1 MALNFASRVGV
12 DDMVMLTDISN
23 SGIAANLKKRYEKD
37 QIYTYIGHVLIS
49 MNPYKQIQGLTSE
62 RTLGDYRGKSRIEL
76 PPHVYAVADDMY
88 RTMLADIESQ
98 CVIISGESGAGKTEA
113 SKLIMQYIANNCG
126 RSADV
131 MRVRDIIMDSNPL
144 LEAFGNAKT
153 IRNNNSSRFGKYM
166 EIQFDRGGDPRGGRI
181 SNYLLEKSRVVYQNR
196 DERGFH
202 IFYMLLNG
210 ADAQMKDELRLL
222 DASSY
227 FYLNQGG
234 CFTVDGM
241 DDRQE
246 FQDVMHAM
254 DTMGFIPAE
263 KSEIFRILAAILWL
277 GNIQFG
283 ESNDQAYVA
292 NDDCLTL
299 FAWLMQ
305 TEVEICR
312 KSLCTRT
319 IQTGTGGRSARTS
332 TYAVPQ
338 NAAGAVYSRDALAKA
353 MYSRLFDYIIA
364 RVNQSLGWS
373 AGDLTILGILDI
385 YGFEIFDVNGFEQL
399 CINYVNEKLQQ
410 IFINLTLKEE
420 QEEYAREQIKWE
432 PIEFFNNKI
441 CCDLIESKQ
450 GPIGIFTLLDDT
462 CNFPQGTD
470 EKFLAKLGEHHG
482 SHAHFQMGGRPNS
495 FIIKHYAGE
504 VEYQVEGMCDKNRDT
519 LYNDLINLAQATA
532 SPLLPQLFP
541 ESATADDKR
550 RPTTAGFKLKSSC
563 QQLVSALST
572 CHPHYI
578 RCIKPNDKKAANT
591 FTDARVAHQVKYLG
605 LLENVKVRRAGYA
618 YRQVYDKFFYRYAI
632 CTEGTWPPEK
642 FQGRWKEGCVA
653 IIQSLGPQPTN
664 GKSVFETGSTK
675 IFIRAPETIFSL
687 EEIREQKTYT
697 YANRIQRFFLKY
709 ANEYYLFLLRK
720 SGNDALRG
728 KKDRRRLSLERPFTG
743 DYISYRENFQLK
755 GICGK
760 DVKMYFADVCEHIDG
775 GKKFRRILVVTANAV
790 HIIELG
796 ANKDKLTKKTKP
808 FVYME
813 MGRIN
818 ANDLSKLTLSTLAD
832 NFIMLSGTPGTEEF
846 LIENNKKTELI
857 AMLYKLKPGVNTTFA
872 DIIMANGKKPGKQTK
887 YQFLP
892 DTKGT
897 APEGGVYKSKKVV
910 VPVGLGRDAY
920 PNLVEP
926 PQPTKTQDSYRP
938 AGSASGL
945 SSRPAP
951 GPVGFGGGAPKGF
964 GAPPPTANSYAASND
979 DDWDTPAPAS
989 PKKMMPAPMKKG
1001 PGGPMG
1007 PKKGPGGPGPGGLK
1021 KGPPMGGPKKGFAP
1035 PAGGGGGGGG
1045 RPVPP
1050 GM

>member
-1 MALNFASRVGV
+1 
-12 DDMVMLTDISN
+12 ML
-23 SGIAANLKKRYEKD
+23 
-37 QIYTYIGHVLIS
+37 
-49 MNPYKQIQGLTSE
+49 SE
-62 RTLGDYRGKSRIEL
+62 
-76 PPHVYAVADDMY
+76 
-88 RTMLADIESQ
+88 IESQ

-144 LEAFGNAKT
+144 LESFGNAKT

-181 SNYLLEKSRVVYQNR
+181 SNYLLEKSRVVYQNK

-202 IFYMLLNG
+202 IFYMLLTG

-234 CFTVDGM
+234 CFTVEGM

-246 FQDVMHAM
+246 FQDVQHAM

-263 KSEIFRILAAILWL
+263 KSEIFRILSAILWL
-277 GNIQFG
+277 GNVQFG
-283 ESNDQAYVA
+283 EQNDQAYVM

-312 KSLCTRT
+312 SSLCTRT

-338 NAAGAVYSRDALAKA
+338 NAAGAIYSRDALAKA
-353 MYSRLFDYIIA
+353 MYSRLFDYIIM
-364 RVNQSLGWS
+364 RVNQSLGWT
-373 AGDLTILGILDI
+373 AGDLQILGILDI

-432 PIEFFNNKI
+432 PIDFFNNKI

-450 GPIGIFTLLDDT
+450 GPIGILTLLDDT

-482 SHAHFQMGGRPNS
+482 SHAHFQMGTRQNS
-495 FIIKHYAGE
+495 FVIKHYAGE
-504 VEYQVEGMCDKNRDT
+504 VEYQVEGMCDKNRDM

-550 RPTTAGFKLKSSC
+550 RPTTAGFKLKTSC
-563 QQLVSALST
+563 QLLVGALST

-578 RCIKPNDKKAANT
+578 RCIKPNDKKASNM
-591 FTDARVAHQVKYLG
+591 FTDARVLHQVKYLG

-632 CTEGTWPPEK
+632 CTDATWPPEK

-653 IIQSLGPQPTN
+653 LLQSLGPQPTN
-664 GKSVFETGSTK
+664 GKSVFETGSSK

-760 DVKMYFADVCEHIDG
+760 DVKMYFADVCEHIDS
-775 GKKFRRILVVTANAV
+775 GKKIRRILVVTANAV

-796 ANKDKLTKKTKP
+796 PNKDKLTKKTKP

-818 ANDLSKLTLSTLAD
+818 ANELSKLTLSTLAD
-832 NFIMLSGTPGTEEF
+832 NFIMISGNPGTEDF

-857 AMLYKLKPGVNTTFA
+857 AMLYKLKPGLQVTFT
-872 DIIMANGKKPGKQTK
+872 DMMMANGKKPGKQTK

-892 DTKGT
+892 DTKGG

-910 VPVGLGRDAY
+910 VPVGIGRDAY
-920 PNLVEP
+920 PALVEP
-926 PQPTKTQDSYRP
+926 PQPTKTQDSHRP
-938 AGSASGL
+938 TGAASGL
-945 SSRPAP
+945 SPRPAP
-951 GPVGFGGGAPKGF
+951 APAAFGAAPKKGF
-964 GAPPPTANSYAASND
+964 APPPQAASSAAD
-979 DDWDTPAPAS
+979 DDWDTPSAPAPA

-1001 PGGPMG
+1001 PGGPPMG
-1007 PKKGPGGPGPGGLK
+1007 PKKGPGGPPGGMSPKKGPGG
-1021 KGPPMGGPKKGFAP
+1021 PPVGGPKKMMP
-1035 PAGGGGGGGG
+1035 PPAAGGGPGG